1 MTIKNVKKVISKNVS
16 QKMLFRVSNAA
27 YRVEH

>member
-1 MTIKNVKKVISKNVS
+1 MTIKNVKKVISKNGS
-16 QKMLFRVSNAA
+16 QTILFRVSNAA